1 MRRRN
6 TARLQLT
13 TFQYNSLLFNY
24 VSSCNCISISNCNYA
39 NCLPPILTV
48 HFQLNDLSNA
58 RANAI
63 VRLAQVETFTILL
76 DVLQQHGTVAEQL
89 GERTFAHLLV
99 FA

>member
-1 MRRRN
+1 MSAVA
-6 TARLQLT
+6 TA
-13 TFQYNSLLFNY
+13 FQFRIAITQIASLHSPLF
-24 VSSCNCISISNCNYA
+24 VSSYA
-39 NCLPPILTV
+39 ILTV

-63 VRLAQVETFTILL
+63 VRLAQVESFAILL